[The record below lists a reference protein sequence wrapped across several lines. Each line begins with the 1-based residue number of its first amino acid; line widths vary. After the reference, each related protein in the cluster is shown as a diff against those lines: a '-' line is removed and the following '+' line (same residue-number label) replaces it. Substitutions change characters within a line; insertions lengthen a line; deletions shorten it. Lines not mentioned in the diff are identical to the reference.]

1 MKTIE
6 EWLQELPVE
15 YRDKALANLRP
26 TNRYLRGHILSA
38 AICEA
43 FYWRESP
50 EGSDFWGKVYNQIL
64 EQEQQQQSV
73 STKPK
78 REHAKP
84 VRKML
89 VIPELFI

>member
-6 EWLQELPVE
+6 EWLRELPIE
-15 YRDKALANLRP
+15 YRDKALANLRLEKS
-26 TNRYLRGHILSA
+26 YLLRRTLSIAILG
-38 AICEA
+38 A
-43 FYWRESP
+43 FLWSESP
-50 EGSDFWGKVYNQIL
+50 EGFDFWRKVYNQIL
-64 EQEQQQQSV
+64 EQEQQSV

>member
-6 EWLQELPVE
+6 EWLQTLPVE
-15 YRDKALANLRP
+15 YRDKALANLKLKKS
-26 TNRYLRGHILSA
+26 YLRRRTLSMAILG
-38 AICEA
+38 A
-43 FYWRESP
+43 FLWSESP
-50 EGSDFWGKVYNQIL
+50 EGFDFWRKVYNQIL
-64 EQEQQQQSV
+64 EQEQQSV

-89 VIPELFI
+89 VIPELFT